1 MRSLSITA
9 LMILA
14 AFFLGLALGGQAP
27 REAAAQ
33 EELPEISWD
42 VDGDTLILVNNTTEK
57 GYLARGS
64 YPLGSEAKIPP
75 AFTEGI
81 LKVDTRGLSGITIYD
96 LHAIFECN
104 ELGCRSCDES
114 PTLCEMPPRP
124 FPPLEQQFLSVVTR
138 GRDANRDW

>member
-1 MRSLSITA
+1 MRSLSITT

-14 AFFLGLALGGQAP
+14 AFVLGLALGGQMP
-27 REAAAQ
+27 HEAAAQ
-33 EELPEISWD
+33 EELPELSWD

-64 YPLGSEAKIPP
+64 YLPDSEAKLPP

-81 LKVDTRGLSGITIYD
+81 LKMDTRGLGTVTIYE
-96 LHAIFECN
+96 LHPLFDCDGM
-104 ELGCRSCDES
+104 GCRSCDDV

-124 FPPLEQQFLSVVTR
+124 IPPLDQPVQTSIGR
-138 GRDANRDW
+138 GWW